1 MIIIEINTNSEIF
14 IFIGLGL
21 FILLGPTSI
30 LFKSIW
36 YYVKFNYSK
45 IIPVNAE
52 VMLLERKRASTHNG
66 DRHRDYILYVLKL
79 DYTVNNKTYEEILKH
94 SKSNELI
101 AAIEEGG
108 MVIYCDPKKP
118 KKYWLSGFYTECKKL
133 SSLIF
138 PLFIALLF
146 WVPLVYGFYIYATQ
160 PYL

>member
-1 MIIIEINTNSEIF
+1 MSTNSEIF

-36 YYVKFNYSK
+36 YYVKFNRSK

-52 VMLLERKRASTHNG
+52 VMLLEQKEASTHSR
-66 DRHRDYILYVLKL
+66 DRRRYYILYVLKL

-94 SKSNELI
+94 SKSNELM

-118 KKYWLSGFYTECKKL
+118 KKYWLSSFYKECKKL

-138 PLFIALLF
+138 PLFITLLF
-146 WVPLVYGFYIYATQ
+146 WGPLVYGFYLYITQ